1 MTCKFMMC
9 MPLHFGGG
17 GCSRAFL
24 QRYDAIA
31 GSCTQWEIYD
41 EYIKDMDRQKMEEAL
56 KSKGAKK
63 GPAAGGE
70 GGSKSQES
78 VPPMQQPQMGK
89 SARIMDRMVNQNM
102 YEEISMDFK
111 YWEDASDA
119 FRWAPD
125 QGRIWGRTS
134 GTLPHSDQGWTS
146 YHSSP
151 FIFREVQP

>member
-1 MTCKFMMC
+1 MFVN
-9 MPLHFGGG
+9 
-17 GCSRAFL
+17 RAFL
-24 QRYDAIA
+24 QRYDTNA

-119 FRWAPD
+119 FRWASD
-125 QGRIWGRTS
+125 QGRIRTGS
-134 GTLPHSDQGWTS
+134 RSNLK
-146 YHSSP
+146 HSSP
-151 FIFREVQP
+151 FICREIQP